1 MAGRALVGL
10 GVGIVVSAAVACGN
24 DGGSPQMAAA
34 GTTAGG
40 SAGSSSQTAGNSCAG
55 TAISAAG
62 AAGSSGAGMGGSAAA
77 GDGGMTSAGSG
88 GSAGG
93 GAGGDSAGP
102 KVDVSDPQLYEFEL
116 DPHELDPTTADS
128 PAPQYA
134 QLDTR
139 ATPLGKLVI
148 FLPGANNVPRDWRD
162 HGRQLAAFG
171 FHVMIPHYNNRWSSN
186 GTCDGQPNSC
196 GNSTRW
202 EALVG
207 EDTSPAIAIP
217 RADSAEGRVVTMI
230 KHLTTEHPAGD
241 WSYYLG
247 PNDAVLYDK
256 MIIAGIS
263 HGAASTG
270 MYATKRPFTRA
281 VMHSSG
287 PAGSTAEAKM
297 TPLSEWFAF
306 THTEDPAYDAIAG
319 AIDNWDLPGA
329 PTSIDGAMPPYGDSH
344 RLETSAQSDYPHG
357 STCAHS
363 SSPKNGDVYVFE
375 AAWRYLYGA
384 PAQ

>member
-1 MAGRALVGL
+1 V
-10 GVGIVVSAAVACGN
+10 
-24 DGGSPQMAAA
+24 
-34 GTTAGG
+34 
-40 SAGSSSQTAGNSCAG
+40 
-55 TAISAAG
+55 
-62 AAGSSGAGMGGSAAA
+62 
-77 GDGGMTSAGSG
+77 
-88 GSAGG
+88 
-93 GAGGDSAGP
+93 
-102 KVDVSDPQLYEFEL
+102 
-116 DPHELDPTTADS
+116 
-128 PAPQYA
+128 QYA

-171 FHVMIPHYNNRWSSN
+171 FHVLIPHYNNRWSTS
-186 GTCDGQPNSC
+186 GVCDGQPNTCS
-196 GNSTRW
+196 NATRW
-202 EALVG
+202 EALAG

-230 KHLTTEHPAGD
+230 KHLATEHPQGD
-241 WSYYLG
+241 WGYYLG
-247 PNDAVLYDK
+247 ADDAVLYDK

-297 TPLSEWFAF
+297 TPLSEWYAF
-306 THTEDPAYDAIAG
+306 THTQDPAYDAIAG
-319 AIDNWDLPGA
+319 AIDNWEIPGA
-329 PTSIDGAMPPYGDSH
+329 ETSIDGATPPYGESH
-344 RLETSAQSDYPHG
+344 RLITSAESEYPHG